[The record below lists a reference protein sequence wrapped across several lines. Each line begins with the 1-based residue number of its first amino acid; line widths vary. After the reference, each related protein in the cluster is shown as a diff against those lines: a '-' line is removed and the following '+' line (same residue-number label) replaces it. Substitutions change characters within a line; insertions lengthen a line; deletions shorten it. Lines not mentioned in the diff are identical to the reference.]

1 VWNLEK
7 DAEWIEGLY
16 LEGMAVY
23 SERRASDCTDVNF
36 GNSLVFLSL
45 LLDIA
50 NFLGYCLQGVLVV
63 LICGLKFW
71 M

>member
-1 VWNLEK
+1 
-7 DAEWIEGLY
+7 
-16 LEGMAVY
+16 MAVY
-23 SERRASDCTDVNF
+23 SERRASDCTVVNF
-36 GNSLVFLSL
+36 GNSLVLLSL